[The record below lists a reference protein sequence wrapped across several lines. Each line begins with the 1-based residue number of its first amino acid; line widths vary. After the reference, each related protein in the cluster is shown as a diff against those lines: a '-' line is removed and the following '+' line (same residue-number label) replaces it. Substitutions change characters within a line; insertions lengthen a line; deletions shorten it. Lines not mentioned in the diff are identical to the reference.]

1 MIRTRIE
8 VRNMACEMCEAHVI
22 EAVRKI
28 LSHGEARRIRASH
41 RRNEVTIESE
51 APLPESLVCG
61 MHQVHRRDGLS
72 HGRRLLRRGE
82 AGPARPTLRL
92 SPPSPSLAAIRQGFP
107 DVRRE
112 SREIFRG
119 NHFCFTADV
128 TKPLQ

>member
-51 APLPESLVCG
+51 APLSESLV
-61 MHQVHRRDGLS
+61 HQVHRRDGLS
-72 HGRRLLRRGE
+72 HGRRHLRRGE
-82 AGPARPTLRL
+82 AGPARPTLRRL
-92 SPPSPSLAAIRQGFP
+92 SPPSPSLAAIRQVFS
-107 DVRRE
+107 DIRRE
-112 SREIFRG
+112 TVSFFVEIISVSR
-119 NHFCFTADV
+119 HM
-128 TKPLQ
+128 

>member
-51 APLPESLVCG
+51 APLSESLVRGCIG
-61 MHQVHRRDGLS
+61 ESCYPTGAASSEEVKQGLLA
-72 HGRRLLRRGE
+72 RLFG
-82 AGPARPTLRL
+82 G
-92 SPPSPSLAAIRQGFP
+92 
-107 DVRRE
+107 
-112 SREIFRG
+112 
-119 NHFCFTADV
+119 
-128 TKPLQ
+128 

>member
-51 APLPESLVCG
+51 APLSESLVRECIRSIG
-61 MHQVHRRDGLS
+61 ETAIPR
-72 HGRRLLRRGE
+72 RRLLRRGE
-82 AGPARPTLRL
+82 AGPARPTLRRL
-92 SPPSPSLAAIRQGFP
+92 SPPSPSLAAIRQVFS
-107 DVRRE
+107 DIRRE
-112 SREIFRG
+112 TVSFFVEIISVSR
-119 NHFCFTADV
+119 HM
-128 TKPLQ
+128 